1 VILISYISNGV
12 IMNSTA
18 RLILL
23 GLSAALL
30 LAACGETPA
39 TEENTDLVTADS
51 TTVVEPVT
59 DVVVED
65 TVTAAP
71 EVAVL
76 FDFYTVPV
84 DWPRMVP
91 LMTEFQVT
99 EYSCDAQGMHAA
111 GFGNTE
117 MSWANNY
124 YTNARQEFVSSN
136 IWAFDPANTSI
147 TEGDQQ
153 VFYYTG
159 EGHFLVINL
168 NQVAPGRVE
177 FTLDYTE

>member
-1 VILISYISNGV
+1 
-12 IMNSTA
+12 MNSIA
-18 RLILL
+18 RII
-23 GLSAALL
+23 LSALSAVLL
-30 LAACGETPA
+30 LAGCGETPA
-39 TEENTDLVTADS
+39 TEENTDVVTVDS
-51 TTVVEPVT
+51 TATVEPVA
-59 DVVVED
+59 DVVVEEPVAE
-65 TVTAAP
+65 TP
-71 EVAVL
+71 EAEFL
-76 FDFYTVPV
+76 FDFYTVPA
-84 DWPRMVP
+84 DWPRIVP
-91 LMTEFQVT
+91 LMTDFKVT
-99 EYSCDAQGMHAA
+99 EYSRDEQGMHAA
-111 GFGNTE
+111 GFGNTD

-136 IWAFDPANTSI
+136 IWAFDPANTSV

>member
-1 VILISYISNGV
+1 
-12 IMNSTA
+12 MNSIA

-23 GLSAALL
+23 GLSSALL

-39 TEENTDLVTADS
+39 TEDNTNLATADS
-51 TTVVEPVT
+51 TTAVEAVAEVVVEEPVT
-59 DVVVED
+59 E
-65 TVTAAP
+65 AA
-71 EVAVL
+71 EAAVL

-84 DWPRMVP
+84 DWPRIVP
-91 LMTEFQVT
+91 IMTDFNVT
-99 EYSCDAQGMHAA
+99 EYSRNEQGMHAA

-117 MSWANNY
+117 MAWANNY

-136 IWAFDPANTSI
+136 IWAFDPANTSV

-159 EGHFLVINL
+159 EGHFLVISL
-168 NQVAPGRVE
+168 NQTAPGRVE